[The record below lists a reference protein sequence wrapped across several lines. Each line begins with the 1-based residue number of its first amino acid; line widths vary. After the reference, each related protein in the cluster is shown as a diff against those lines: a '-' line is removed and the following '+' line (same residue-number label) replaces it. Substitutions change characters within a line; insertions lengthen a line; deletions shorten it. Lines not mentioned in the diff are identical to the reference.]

1 MNQNFIYHMPT
12 KIYFGDNQLDKLGAE
27 LKKYGQR
34 VLLVYG
40 GGSIKKTGLYN
51 KVALEIKKAGL
62 ELFELSG
69 VDPNPRHTTVN
80 QGANI
85 CKKEKIDVLLAVGGG
100 SVIDATKF
108 ISPAAFYDGDAW
120 DFFTGK
126 AEMVKFLPIVTIL
139 TLSGTGS
146 EMDAFGIINNS
157 DTLEKIPLSHPDL
170 APKASFLDPVNTY
183 SVNQFQTACG
193 AIDALSHYM
202 EVYFMKP
209 NLFMLESAMEGFM
222 KTIIKYL
229 PIVLKEPE
237 NYEARANLMWA
248 SSWALNGFTFGGS
261 TQPFMCHYIEDEL
274 SAKYNITHGLGLAI
288 VLPRYLEYTLNE
300 KNSPIFYQF
309 GGNVLGI
316 DKLLTP
322 MDVATQSIE
331 MLKSLFFSTCGL
343 QSTLSELGIDNSKF
357 DEMAAIACRNDVLHG
372 FVDLN
377 QQDIINIFTKCL

>member
-146 EMDAFGIINNS
+146 EMDTFGIINNPE
-157 DTLEKIPLSHPDL
+157 TLEKIPLSHPEL

-261 TQPFMCHYIEDEL
+261 NQPFMCHYIEDEL

>member
-309 GGNVLGI
+309 GCNVLGI
-316 DKLLTP
+316 DKLLAP